1 MPHYVILANWTE
13 LGISK
18 FRESPQRAD
27 AYTQLVEQLGGK
39 VHAIFWTQG
48 AHDIVSVLEAPDD
61 EAMAALALALG
72 SRGAIRTTTLRAFTR
87 GEIESIIANTPE
99 G

>member
-1 MPHYVILANWTE
+1 MPHYVILGNWTE
-13 LGISK
+13 QGIRN
-18 FRESPQRAD
+18 FRETPQRAD

-39 VHAIFWTQG
+39 VHNVYWTQG
-48 AHDIVSVLEAPDD
+48 AHDIVSILEAPDD
-61 EAMAALALALG
+61 EAMAAISLALG

-87 GEIESIIANTPE
+87 QEVESIIAQAPE